1 MRLAGTILIVDDE
14 PRTRHG
20 LKKML
25 DAWAGGKYEVAVAAD
40 GDEALAFLAHKP
52 VNVLISDIR
61 MPEMTGLQM
70 IKAAKE
76 QGGVAAVIVL
86 SGYSEFDYAQEAIR
100 LGVVNYLLKPVA
112 KAKLIEAVEQALAID
127 EERRRV
133 DRLDRVVDNRLADMR
148 HEDPLVPPPIKEAMR
163 YIELHLREPIGLRD
177 VAEQVHLNPS
187 YFSSLFKEKTN
198 LTFSEYVTRS
208 RVQRA
213 KQLLLNT
220 DMPVSA
226 IAEEAGYQTVKYFT
240 TLFKEYEG
248 MTPSQFRK
256 LMSPDGTI

>member
-1 MRLAGTILIVDDE
+1 MLQAGTILIVDDE
-14 PRTRHG
+14 PRTRQG

-25 DAWAGGKYEVAVAAD
+25 DAWAGGKYEVEIAAD
-40 GDEALAFLAHKP
+40 GDEALALLANKP

-70 IKAAKE
+70 IRAAKE
-76 QGGVAAVIVL
+76 QGGLPAVILL

-148 HEDPLVPPPIKEAMR
+148 QEDHLIPQPIKEAMR
-163 YIELHLREPIGLRD
+163 YIELHLREPIGLRE

-213 KQLLLNT
+213 KHLLLNT
-220 DMPVSA
+220 AMPVSA